1 MNGWIK
7 LHRSLLEW
15 EWYNDKNTLKL
26 FIHLLLKANIRDNE
40 WQGIII
46 KRGSFI
52 TSRKNLSTETG
63 LTEREVR
70 TTLSRLEKT
79 GEITRKT
86 TNKYTLITL
95 VKYDNYQDKEEE
107 ATSKRPANDQ
117 QTTTTKEYKKEKNN
131 SVSVKELK
139 EFFKRF
145 QVKDENQKQ
154 IEKYLQ
160 DGMKLE
166 VIENGLLIPYN
177 RNVMNFDH
185 EEQEAPIQDPDAYG
199 YTILREWHEFGVK
212 TMEEVKKYNRL
223 LKSKKG
229 RKNNE

>member
-70 TTLSRLEKT
+70 TALSRLEKT

-177 RNVMNFDH
+177 RNVMNFDF
-185 EEQEAPIQDPDAYG
+185 EIEEAPIQNPDAYG